1 MSAFRPGSFRPVAF
15 RPGSLLAL
23 TGALTLLAS
32 ACSDGPIVL
41 RSQADRHVQVASNAD
56 DPTAARCQQLR
67 DQIRVDRQSAREAP
81 TTSTSPEIVAA
92 AQGKADK
99 RIDDLQDELDSSGCN
114 DKQPASGSTDDSRL
128 PPLQPAPNAP
138 NR

>member
-1 MSAFRPGSFRPVAF
+1 MIAYRPGLVLM
-15 RPGSLLAL
+15 GTLA
-23 TGALTLLAS
+23 LLAS

-41 RSQADRHVQVASNAD
+41 RSQADRHVQASSSAD
-56 DPTAARCQQLR
+56 DPAAARCEQLR

-114 DKQPASGSTDDSRL
+114 DHRPASASADDSRL